1 MLVSLFFA
9 KYKNFSRS
17 LKIKN
22 KFVLFKYF
30 NDLML
35 VTGKKWKELI
45 NLVIEKEV
53 ENTVLDREWA
63 PELAEK
69 FLKEEEEKVEKHFL
83 HKLIG

>member
-1 MLVSLFFA
+1 M
-9 KYKNFSRS
+9 
-17 LKIKN
+17 
-22 KFVLFKYF
+22 FKQEE
-30 NDLML
+30 
-35 VTGKKWKELI
+35 KWKELI

-53 ENTVLDREWA
+53 ENMVSDREWA